1 MSSVPPAIVQYCN
14 TQDLVRLLNL
24 QQSSTDPNKYLVW
37 QIPTSVDILNTFV
50 RYSNEQTT
58 ATWGDLT
65 QSSLLP
71 LARQYAV
78 FIAALN
84 MIETMTVNWVISGL
98 PVTIG
103 DVSINRLQAMQAAT
117 VEVKERF
124 KEEIGILYVK
134 LSEISFPN
142 NYQSPSPYVD
152 FGGSPYWS

>member
-1 MSSVPPAIVQYCN
+1 MSSVPPTLVQYCN

-24 QQSSTDPNKYLVW
+24 QQSITDPNKYLVW

-50 RYSNEQTT
+50 RYANEQTT

-65 QSSLLP
+65 ISPQLP

-78 FIAALN
+78 FTAALN
-84 MIETMTVNWVISGL
+84 MIETMTINWVISGL
-98 PVTIG
+98 PVAIG
-103 DVSINRLQAMQAAT
+103 DISINRLQAMQAAT